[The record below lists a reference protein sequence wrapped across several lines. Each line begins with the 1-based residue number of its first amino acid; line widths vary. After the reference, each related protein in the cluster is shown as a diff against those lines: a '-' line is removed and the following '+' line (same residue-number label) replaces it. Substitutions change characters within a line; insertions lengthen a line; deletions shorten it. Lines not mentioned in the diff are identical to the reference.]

1 MTGDSA
7 SLAYQPSEPELRM
20 LAAVVRQSICD
31 AWQHGEDR
39 TVHQGY
45 CIGTRRIDA
54 ARHGQPLLLL
64 TLRALGAAE
73 VLDRLFIAVALNRSP
88 GSPSGISFVWVRAWE
103 PP

>member
-1 MTGDSA
+1 
-7 SLAYQPSEPELRM
+7 M

-54 ARHGQPLLLL
+54 ARDGQPLLLL

-88 GSPSGISFVWVRAWE
+88 SSPSGISFDWVRAWE